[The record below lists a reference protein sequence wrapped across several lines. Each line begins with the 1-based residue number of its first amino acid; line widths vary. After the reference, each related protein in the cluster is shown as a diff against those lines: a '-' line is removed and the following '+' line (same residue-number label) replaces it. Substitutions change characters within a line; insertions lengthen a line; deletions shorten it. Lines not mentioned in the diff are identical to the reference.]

1 MRSERKHN
9 KMDVSDQCFHCFI
22 NGLPLE
28 LGIWKEDRLNYLY
41 KVDNYKVKYLK
52 WIQNNMYL

>member
-28 LGIWKEDRLNYLY
+28 LGIWKEDKIELF
-41 KVDNYKVKYLK
+41 
-52 WIQNNMYL
+52 IQSWQLQSQISEMNSK